1 MVGKKRP
8 KKIIMPSELRGA
20 GRQRQSLS
28 GPVTCY
34 RLEDLA
40 DATAGPGNLL
50 RGEKEDGLMSEE
62 VLVLQQED
70 STKEVPDLLQLPR
83 VEQQR
88 RLADLA
94 AAGKNDEEIGNL
106 FGLSQWQIRN
116 LRYRLGVK
124 KSRRGEVYMSEETA
138 TRSMRKL
145 KESDTVNALILGA
158 APGTGLSVGFNGRCK
173 SRELASL
180 FAGLQALCA
189 AQDEDKSFHIT
200 ISMQGAE

>member
-1 MVGKKRP
+1 MTALWKKRP

-28 GPVTCY
+28 GQEKCY

-124 KSRRGEVYMSEETA
+124 KAAGAKSICQKRPPSQYAQTEEA
-138 TRSMRKL
+138 
-145 KESDTVNALILGA
+145 I
-158 APGTGLSVGFNGRCK
+158 P
-173 SRELASL
+173 
-180 FAGLQALCA
+180 
-189 AQDEDKSFHIT
+189 
-200 ISMQGAE
+200 